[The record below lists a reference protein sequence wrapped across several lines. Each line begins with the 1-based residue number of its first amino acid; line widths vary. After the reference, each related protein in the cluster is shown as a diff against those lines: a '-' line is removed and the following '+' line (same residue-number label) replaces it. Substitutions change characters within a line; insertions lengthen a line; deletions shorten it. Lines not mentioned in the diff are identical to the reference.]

1 MAKPSLDH
9 AGIRVGDLDRSRQ
22 FYEGLLGLE
31 VAPRPDFGL
40 PGIWYTLGASQLH
53 LIQNQP
59 SDATIDPTAPHFAI
73 VVEDLESVRD
83 KLTKAGL
90 EMLAVG
96 SDVFWVKD
104 PDGNTVELRTANAF
118 R

>member
-1 MAKPSLDH
+1 MGKPILDH
-9 AGIRVGDLDRSRQ
+9 AGIRIADLDRSRQ

-31 VAPRPDFGL
+31 VAARPDFGL

-53 LIQNQP
+53 LIQNEP
-59 SDATIDPTAPHFAI
+59 SGAAIDPTAPHFAL
-73 VVEDLESVRD
+73 VVEDLESVRH
-83 KLTKAGL
+83 KLTEAGL
-90 EMLAVG
+90 ETLAVG
-96 SDVFWVKD
+96 ADVFWVKD